1 MSAVLGRNERDPY
14 ESRVDSEPQ
23 IAERIDPVVYSKPGS
38 KGPLT
43 REQVRQYDH
52 EGFLEIDGVFSDA
65 ELRTLVAEL
74 NRLRAAPEGIDRET
88 LILEPGGHELRSIF
102 AIHAQSALFARLA
115 ADERLAGVARY
126 LLGDE
131 VYIHQSRL
139 NYKPGFFG
147 KEFYWHSDFE
157 TWHVEDGMPR
167 MRALSI
173 SITLTDNMETNGPLM
188 VIPGSHRTFVACVG
202 ETPDDHYKTSLK
214 RQDIG
219 VPDDDSLARLVEQGG
234 IVSTAG
240 KAGSLIV
247 FDCNLMHGSN
257 GNITPL
263 PRSNAFFAFNAMSNA
278 TVEPFGGTKRRPEFL
293 CERRPRPLARAA

>member
-1 MSAVLGRNERDPY
+1 
-14 ESRVDSEPQ
+14 
-23 IAERIDPVVYSKPGS
+23 
-38 KGPLT
+38 
-43 REQVRQYDH
+43 
-52 EGFLEIDGVFSDA
+52 
-65 ELRTLVAEL
+65 
-74 NRLRAAPEGIDRET
+74 
-88 LILEPGGHELRSIF
+88 
-102 AIHAQSALFARLA
+102 
-115 ADERLAGVARY
+115 
-126 LLGDE
+126 
-131 VYIHQSRL
+131 
-139 NYKPGFFG
+139 
-147 KEFYWHSDFE
+147 
-157 TWHVEDGMPR
+157 EDGMPR